1 MLQMH
6 NNMAFSCYIVKKL
19 ANTIICKTKNAIILN
34 KTGLS
39 LLKLME
45 SNYKKGVCKNSRA
58 NK

>member
-19 ANTIICKTKNAIILN
+19 ANIIICKTKNAIILN

-45 SNYKKGVCKNSRA
+45 
-58 NK
+58 